1 MARLAPLQLLARRL
15 AFADPF
21 TGPPREFESHL
32 ALSGL
37 RKRSRRPA
45 AAQQRPSSGPANAP
59 AHGYAPR
66 HKLAGIK
73 P

>member
-1 MARLAPLQLLARRL
+1 LRPLQLLARRL

-32 ALSGL
+32 ALSG
-37 RKRSRRPA
+37 
-45 AAQQRPSSGPANAP
+45 PANAP

-66 HKLAGIK
+66 HKLAGIN